1 MLALLFLLAFVGAAT
16 AKPRITV
23 ANDGFP
29 TGQDT
34 PEGAAVDLARAFI
47 RQDAAQFRQT
57 CTRPYGAGSVRADY
71 VEYLDGVAAHFRKDP
86 RDQSSENPRRILR
99 VFAARHL
106 SADGPASYGYAIFN
120 FQEVK
125 DTGKRG
131 SRQKMVRPSCA
142 RCFAVAKLRPVSRKP
157 FDASIRRFRHLD
169 TLTVGSWPYHA
180 GHCFG
185 SASASTKNTPLVQ
198 PKPITFM

>member
-1 MLALLFLLAFVGAAT
+1 MLTLRKTVLALLFLLAFVGAAT

-34 PEGAAVDLARAFI
+34 PEGAAVDLTRAFI

-57 CTRPYGAGSVRADY
+57 CIRPYGAGSVRADY
-71 VEYLDGVAAHFRKDP
+71 VEYLDGVAAHFRKDT

-120 FQEVK
+120 FQEVMFV
-125 DTGKRG
+125 DVEVALNNGK
-131 SRQKMVRPSCA
+131 
-142 RCFAVAKLRPVSRKP
+142 KL
-157 FDASIRRFRHLD
+157 IRRTLVIEDQDKRWYAHPVPDVSPLLCYGLYQESPSTRRFADSD
-169 TLTVGSWPYHA
+169 TW
-180 GHCFG
+180 
-185 SASASTKNTPLVQ
+185 
-198 PKPITFM
+198 IR

>member
-1 MLALLFLLAFVGAAT
+1 VLALLFLLAFVGAAT

-57 CTRPYGAGSVRADY
+57 CIRPYGAGSVRADY
-71 VEYLDGVAAHFRKDP
+71 VEYLDGVAAHFRKDT

-120 FQEVK
+120 FQEVMFV
-125 DTGKRG
+125 DVEVALNNGK
-131 SRQKMVRPSCA
+131 
-142 RCFAVAKLRPVSRKP
+142 KL
-157 FDASIRRFRHLD
+157 IRRTLVIEDQDKRWYAHPVPDVSPLLCYGLYQESPSTRRFADSD
-169 TLTVGSWPYHA
+169 TW
-180 GHCFG
+180 
-185 SASASTKNTPLVQ
+185 
-198 PKPITFM
+198 IR